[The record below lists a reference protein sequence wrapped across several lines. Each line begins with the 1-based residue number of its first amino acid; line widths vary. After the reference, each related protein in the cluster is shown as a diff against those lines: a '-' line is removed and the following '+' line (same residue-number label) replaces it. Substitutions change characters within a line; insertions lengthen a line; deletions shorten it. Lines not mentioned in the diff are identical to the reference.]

1 MPVLRM
7 IRAAD
12 APTVEAG
19 KGTPLPLIAAT
30 GGMKSDGLD
39 LTGLPWDFRRGR
51 SNGDA
56 YRYPLLWVHDL
67 GGERLP
73 LGVVDVRAVGD
84 GPDLEAEAIFDPDDP
99 FAVAVERKYRSAIGG
114 LDAFSISWDDVDD
127 AGVSAR
133 VTKAKATAHQ
143 LLETSCVPVGMDPDA
158 LAKDGR
164 KRAADLRTLADV
176 IDAALLADDDVT
188 PPATATA
195 GAGDDTTDDDA
206 EAQGRAWPNVATEMV
221 AVFAPD
227 CPDDDRTR
235 RRRYNTLTARYRTL
249 GRTPPEFLSADEVD
263 ALGPDE
269 WRGLW
274 LEDELSGSRVG
285 AVLNSRNME
294 LLTGA
299 RDALD
304 TVIKSAQAT
313 SKDEGRGGAG
323 EGRRAI
329 DPDLAA
335 MLDKITATLD
345 KIAAAVE
352 VDAAE
357 DATED
362 ATPEGDM
369 PPATGAASADAGDE
383 RTTETDDDD
392 ARALSIL
399 AAART
404 KLKG

>member
-7 IRAAD
+7 IRASD
-12 APTVEAG
+12 APAVEAG

-51 SNGDA
+51 AQGDA
-56 YRYPLLWVHDL
+56 WRYPLLWVHDL

-99 FAVAVERKYRSAIGG
+99 FAVAAERKYRSEVGG

-133 VTKAKATAHQ
+133 VTKGKAAAHQ
-143 LLETSCVPVGMDPDA
+143 LLEVSCVPVGMDPAA

-164 KRAADLRTLADV
+164 KRAADLRALADV

-188 PPATATA
+188 PPAA
-195 GAGDDTTDDDA
+195 GDGDAGDDSADDDDA
-206 EAQGRAWPNVATEMV
+206 AQGRAWPSVATDMV

-249 GRTPPEFLSADEVD
+249 GRTPPEFLTAAEVD

-285 AVLNSRNME
+285 AVLNARNLE
-294 LLTGA
+294 ILVGA
-299 RDALD
+299 RDGLD
-304 TVIKSAQAT
+304 TVIKSAQA
-313 SKDEGRGGAG
+313 SGKDEGRTAGGAS
-323 EGRRAI
+323 RREL
-329 DPDLAA
+329 DPDLSAVLAA
-335 MLDKITATLD
+335 MTATLD
-345 KIAAAVE
+345 KIAAAVAPE
-352 VDAAE
+352 DDEPAE
-357 DATED
+357 DAD
-362 ATPEGDM
+362 QMAEGEM
-369 PPATGAASADAGDE
+369 TAGGGDG
-383 RTTETDDDD
+383 RSGDGDDDD
-392 ARALSIL
+392 EGERAALL
-399 AAART
+399 AAVRA